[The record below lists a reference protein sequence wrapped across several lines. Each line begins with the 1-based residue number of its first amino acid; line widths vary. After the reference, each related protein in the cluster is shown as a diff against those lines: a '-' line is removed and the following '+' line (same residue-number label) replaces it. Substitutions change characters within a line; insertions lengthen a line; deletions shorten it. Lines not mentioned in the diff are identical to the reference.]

1 VSLPDCRVDGA
12 ATDAARFPPVGANL
26 VNDPE
31 PVARGV
37 STSEKQ
43 TGDAGSS
50 LLFRIGRLLLAL
62 TFAASLLLYNI
73 FWMIASQPAAAEA
86 VELGF
91 GGDYLPEE
99 HALLITAVQKNSPAE
114 AAGMM
119 VGDRIVEIDG
129 MRIAD
134 QDFQPNEWRRH
145 KPGDTVRLTTRRPGH
160 ASPLTL
166 TARFRQREFGRNY
179 LGRFPGRIQGSFQL
193 PFVIVGLAVLF
204 LRIEDPRAWL
214 LALLF
219 ASLTTIKS
227 FPDNFLAVPLPLRP
241 IATGFQALF
250 LGVVGPLF
258 YCFFAVFPARS
269 PIDRRLPWLKWFA
282 LTIGIAIALPGLRD
296 GILRVPQPF
305 RDLLGFGVSGAIPA
319 WFEVAF
325 LALGLV
331 SLAATFRETSGPGE
345 RRKVRVIFWG
355 TLIGFGPGL
364 VDYIIRNFFV
374 PYSMPSWLATI
385 LTLLLFLFPLS
396 FAYAVV
402 KHRVLEVP
410 ILLKRSARY
419 LLVQRGF
426 TLLLSLLSIGI
437 TLIFAFWLAGHFSQ
451 ETRSAG
457 SSGITL
463 GAIFGTGLLLLGMQV
478 HRKISSR
485 IDRAFFRGAYD
496 ARIVLEDLAE
506 RMRTVTDRQELADL
520 LSRQVQQA
528 LHPSSL
534 SVYLDNADG
543 HLVAMSGEVPEGAGS
558 LPGDLP
564 IMLALARRAKAWDFP
579 REDNSAALAGSG
591 LGLLNPECLVPILG
605 RGSRLLGVLALGPRR
620 SEEPYS
626 GEDRRLLASVAS
638 QAGTALENIRM
649 AEEIARRLEEE
660 RRAALEMEIAKE
672 VQLRLLPQMPP
683 KLKTL
688 ECAAHCIQAR
698 SVGGDYYDFI
708 DLGPEETGFVLADV
722 AGKGVHAALLVA
734 NLQAHLRSQS
744 AIAPL
749 EIDKMLQRVNGTL
762 WKSTA
767 VQHYATL
774 FFGSYQDSTWRLSY
788 ANCGHNPPVWLR
800 SDGTVERLPATAT
813 VMGMFEE
820 WETSVKQIDL
830 APGDLVAI
838 FSDGVTEATGNHE
851 EYGETRLIKVLREH
865 AHGSAEGIVAAVLG
879 DVQAFSMGA
888 QSDDITL
895 LVARCV
901 DL

>member
-1 VSLPDCRVDGA
+1 MSNPD
-12 ATDAARFPPVGANL
+12 
-26 VNDPE
+26 
-31 PVARGV
+31 PVAMSV
-37 STSEKQ
+37 LSVEKRQ
-43 TGDAGSS
+43 GQAGGS
-50 LLFRIGRLLLAL
+50 LAFRLGRLVLAL
-62 TFAASLLLYNI
+62 TFAGSLLLYNI
-73 FWMIASQPAAAEA
+73 FWMIASQPAATGT

-91 GGDYLPEE
+91 GADYLPEE
-99 HALLITAVQKNSPAE
+99 HALLVTAVQKNSPAE

-119 VGDRIVEIDG
+119 VGDRIVGIDG

-134 QDFQPNEWRRH
+134 QEFQPNEWRKH

-166 TARFRQREFGRNY
+166 TARFRQREFGRDY

-219 ASLTTIKS
+219 ASFTTIKS

-282 LTIGIAIALPGLRD
+282 LTVGIAIALPGLRD
-296 GILRVPQPF
+296 GVLRVPQPF
-305 RDLLGFGVSGAIPA
+305 RDLFGLGVSEAIPA
-319 WFEVAF
+319 WFEVVF

-437 TLIFAFWLAGHFSQ
+437 TLVFAFWLAGHFSE
-451 ETRSAG
+451 ETGPAG
-457 SSGITL
+457 SSSITL

-496 ARIVLEDLAE
+496 VRIVLEDLAE

-520 LSRQVQQA
+520 LNRQVQQA

-534 SVYLDNADG
+534 TVYLDKTDRL
-543 HLVAMSGEVPEGAGS
+543 LVAMSGEVPEGAGS
-558 LPGDLP
+558 LPGDQP
-564 IMLALARRAKAWDFP
+564 IMLELARRAKAWDLP
-579 REDNSAALAGSG
+579 RGENSAALAESG
-591 LGLLNPECLVPILG
+591 LGVLNPECLVPILG
-605 RGSRLLGVLALGPRR
+605 RGSRLLGLLVLGARR

-626 GEDRRLLASVAS
+626 GEDKRLLVSVAG
-638 QAGTALENIRM
+638 QAGTTLENIRL
-649 AEEIARRLEEE
+649 AEEIARRLEVE
-660 RRAALEMEIAKE
+660 RRTALEMEIAKE
-672 VQLRLLPQMPP
+672 VQLRLLPQKPP

-698 SVGGDYYDFI
+698 SVGGDYYDFL
-708 DLGPEETGFVLADV
+708 DLGPGQTGFVLADV

-744 AIAPL
+744 SISPL
-749 EIDKMLQRVNGTL
+749 EIDEMLQRVNSAL

-774 FFGSYQDSTWRLSY
+774 FFGSYQDSTRLLSY
-788 ANCGHNPPVWLR
+788 ANCGHNPPVWLHV
-800 SDGTVERLPATAT
+800 DGTVERLPATAT

-820 WETSVKQIDL
+820 WETSVGQIVL

-838 FSDGVTEATGNHE
+838 FSDGVTEAAGDNE
-851 EYGETRLIKVLREH
+851 EYGETRLIKVLREN
-865 AHGSAEGIVAAVLG
+865 ADRSAEEIVAAVLE
-879 DVQAFSMGA
+879 DVQAFSAGA
-888 QSDDITL
+888 QSDDLTL
-895 LVARCV
+895 LIARSV
-901 DL
+901 GL